1 MIDSALAGAVLDAI
15 PDATAVLDQ
24 AGTIIG
30 VNHAWR
36 MFALD
41 NGGTPVATGAG
52 VNYFR
57 VCERAQRHGCAE
69 AGDVADQLR
78 SVLNDERVEAEVQ
91 YPCPSPAV
99 GRWFVLRISK
109 LRGATPG
116 AVVSH
121 VNITRR
127 MMAEQELAHAASH
140 DPLSGLANRTLF
152 RSRLKRALRA
162 TDGRQRIGDAGVLY
176 LDLDGF
182 KAIND
187 TFGHAAGDEVLL
199 AVAHRLRNTVRP
211 GDTIARLGGD
221 EFAVLA
227 PRVDHDGLA
236 ALAARIKT
244 SLDQP
249 HSVHATQVLAGAS
262 IGTHLTHAGEDME
275 QALQKADHSMYA
287 DKTQRKAGR

>member
-1 MIDSALAGAVLDAI
+1 MIDSALAGAVLDAV

-24 AGTIIG
+24 RGTIIAG
-30 VNHAWR
+30 NHAWR

-41 NGGTPVATGAG
+41 NGGTPAATGVG
-52 VNYFR
+52 VNYLQ
-57 VCERAQRHGCAE
+57 VCERARSGCAE
-69 AGDVADQLR
+69 AGQVADQLR
-78 SVLNDERVEAEVQ
+78 SILDGERVDAEVQ

-99 GRWFVLRISK
+99 GRWFLLRITR

-127 MMAEQELAHAASH
+127 MMAEQQVAHAALH

-152 RSRLKRALRA
+152 RSRLKRAVHA
-162 TDGRQRIGDAGVLY
+162 TDDRKRSGNAGLLY
-176 LDLDGF
+176 IDLDGF

-199 AVAHRLRNTVRP
+199 TVAHRLRNTVRP

-221 EFAVLA
+221 EFAVIA
-227 PRVDHDGLA
+227 PRVQQDGLA
-236 ALAARIKT
+236 ALAARIKE
-244 SLDQP
+244 SLDEP
-249 HSVHATQVLAGAS
+249 HMVHGTQVLAGAS
-262 IGTHLTHAGEDME
+262 IGTHLTHAGEDIDEALE
-275 QALQKADHSMYA
+275 QADHAMYA
-287 DKTQRKAGR
+287 DKTQRKATR